1 MSQCFVAP
9 EVFKFSQR
17 VTKMSV
23 TNPERFKNRETNI
36 CVIQREV
43 IEATPDDLVE
53 MAKQVLTSA
62 KSEHFHHIVSEMRHT
77 HTSIIFNIPA
87 SAYAK
92 TTDRAQNPDSAARFK
107 WANSNKFSKFVPV
120 LYPGLTKDNE
130 VIFKSLKL
138 ALMLKATLFGKTST
152 QFDEN
157 GKTSSAKGPVPV
169 GKLWGIKEVTPGAIA
184 MIATVAVNNH
194 SPDTEFGAKGNK
206 TGVDYE
212 KLNSFYQEIILKGFA
227 KDETRERFLNLFK
240 WWNSIIFTDRLPDA
254 LLAQIESGDESS
266 DADEALVP
274 ANRTIGDISANID
287 IEGDSGPQEG
297 SQRGGLEMLWDD
309 DLQSMDVRWNDD
321 LLDNRHSTPARSP
334 FIRSSSTEPEPDPE
348 LSEVQLS
355 GKGKGR
361 RHSPE
366 PNKERRDLL
375 EQSAPATSDAGG
387 AKGESEKKG
396 KKKGTG
402 RLTRE
407 LEGLNISEGTHGVVE
422 SSKEARAVR
431 PKRSSNKG

>member
-1 MSQCFVAP
+1 
-9 EVFKFSQR
+9 
-17 VTKMSV
+17 
-23 TNPERFKNRETNI
+23 
-36 CVIQREV
+36 
-43 IEATPDDLVE
+43 
-53 MAKQVLTSA
+53 
-62 KSEHFHHIVSEMRHT
+62 
-77 HTSIIFNIPA
+77 
-87 SAYAK
+87 
-92 TTDRAQNPDSAARFK
+92 
-107 WANSNKFSKFVPV
+107 
-120 LYPGLTKDNE
+120 
-130 VIFKSLKL
+130 
-138 ALMLKATLFGKTST
+138 MLKATLFGKTSI

-184 MIATVAVNNH
+184 MIATVVSKDHISCSQSETSPPQAVNIH

-240 WWNSIIFTDRLPDA
+240 WWNSIVFTDRLPDA

-274 ANRTIGDISANID
+274 ANRTIGDISADID

-297 SQRGGLEMLWDD
+297 GQRGGLEMLWDD

-321 LLDNRHSTPARSP
+321 LLDNRHSTLARSP

-407 LEGLNISEGTHGVVE
+407 LEGLNISEGTHSVVE